1 MYPPVRQL
9 QTRRRKYPSPRQN
22 GAPAGPPR
30 YKLALLTWAGAY
42 VVITVM
48 LALLGP
54 VIASWPLALRTFVL
68 SVTMVVALTWVI
80 MPRLTRLFGGWLQ
93 ARP

>member
-9 QTRRRKYPSPRQN
+9 PTRRRRYPAPRPN

-30 YKLALLTWAGAY
+30 YKLAVLTWAGAY

-54 VIASWPLALRTFVL
+54 VFASWPLVLRTFVL
-68 SVTMVVALTWVI
+68 SVTMVVALTWVV